1 MKGKLLLGVVV
12 GLLVLTQAVMAQ
24 KVEVGPYGG
33 GSFFTNGE
41 FKTSTPNPNTS
52 QTFNFVD
59 GGVFGI
65 RLREN
70 LVEHFGLEQS
80 FTFLGNNNAQFPGA
94 LLGTRIKQFYF
105 NGNAIGYDNESKIRP
120 YFSGGIG
127 VGLFRPTDEAKT
139 AGTTALGVS
148 IDNSDVFQFNFGGG
162 LKFRLADHFG
172 LDFSI
177 RDFVGRTP
185 NYGFPGA
192 NDERWLHNM
201 QIQGGFMLYFGGM
214 KPPIVHTFNVGPAIE
229 AGKTAICPGE
239 TTTLKITASDS
250 IPENHLTYK
259 WTVKGQEVPGGGPE
273 YQFTGPGTPGDYE
286 VGVHVFYDTAGLDKH
301 ALKAVKK
308 NPGAP
313 ADRKMTITVKEDTPP
328 QASASADRSSV
339 RRGERVRLTGS
350 ASPSD
355 CAGEPS
361 YHWTVDQGRL
371 VSGADQASAELD
383 TSGLNFSET
392 AQGRQEK
399 KIVATLDVTYSKS
412 GAKATA
418 TQPITVSYQ
427 AAPPP
432 PPPAPKAIQLADI
445 NFAQNSTRVNNCAK
459 RILANE
465 LYSQM
470 TDARYRDYDIVLV
483 GHKDASEKAAVRGK
497 KNSSLDRERV
507 LNAAA
512 FLSGKGDTCKD
523 IELSRIKASWV
534 GAEQG
539 SEFKSTLC
547 DASTQEKK
555 TDAISSTDEK
565 AKNRRVEIWLVPKGA
580 ELPAGAGS
588 SVQELPRDE
597 VVAKGCPK

>member
-1 MKGKLLLGVVV
+1 MKGKWFAAVLVSLLA
-12 GLLVLTQAVMAQ
+12 LTQGLMAQ

-33 GSFFTNGE
+33 GSFFSNGQ
-41 FKTSTPNPNTS
+41 FKTSTPNPNTELKY
-52 QTFNFVD
+52 NFVD

-70 LVEHFGLEQS
+70 LSEHFGLEQS

-105 NGNAIGYDNESKIRP
+105 NGNLIGYDNESKIRP

-127 VGLFRPTDEAKT
+127 VGLFRPTEEAK
-139 AGTTALGVS
+139 ANGGDLGISVEA
-148 IDNSDVFQFNFGGG
+148 SDKFQFNYGAG
-162 LKFRLADHFG
+162 LKFRLSDHFG
-172 LDFSI
+172 LDFSV
-177 RDFVGRTP
+177 RDFVGTSP
-185 NYGFPGA
+185 TYGFPGA
-192 NDERWLHNM
+192 SDERWLHNL
-201 QIQGGFMLYFGGM
+201 QLQGGFMLYFGGM
-214 KPPIVHTFNVGPAIE
+214 KPPIIHTFNVGPAIE
-229 AGKTAICPGE
+229 AGKTSLCPGE
-239 TTTLKITASDS
+239 TTTLKVSASDS
-250 IPENHLTYK
+250 IPENRLTYK
-259 WTVKGQEVPGGGPE
+259 WTVKGQEVQATGSE
-273 YQFTGPGTPGDYE
+273 YQFTAPGTPGDYE
-286 VGVHVFYDTAGLDKH
+286 VGVQAFYDTAGLDKR

-313 ADRKMTITVKEDTPP
+313 ADRKITISVKEDPPP

-339 RRGERVRLTGS
+339 RRGERVRLTGNGTCS
-350 ASPSD
+350 ECSGA
-355 CAGEPS
+355 PS
-361 YHWTVDQGRL
+361 YRWSVDQGRL

-383 TSGLNFSET
+383 TSALSFSET
-392 AQGRQEK
+392 TQGRQEK
-399 KIVATLDVTYSKS
+399 KITATLEVTCSKT

-418 TQPITVSYQ
+418 TQQITVTYQ

-432 PPPAPKAIQLADI
+432 PPPAPKAIQLSDI
-445 NFAQNSTRVNNCAK
+445 NFAQNSSRVNNCAK

-483 GHKDASEKAAVRGK
+483 GHQDASEKKTVPGK
-497 KNSSLDRERV
+497 KKSSLDRERV
-507 LNAAA
+507 LNTAA

-534 GAEQG
+534 AAEQS
-539 SEFKSTLC
+539 SEFKSNFC

-555 TDAISSTDEK
+555 SDAISNADEK

-580 ELPAGAGS
+580 ELPAGSG